1 MAISTYS
8 ELQASI
14 ADWLNRT
21 DLAAAT
27 KDFIALA
34 EAQFQRSVRHRYM
47 VTRSQA
53 TIDSEYS

>member
-21 DLAAAT
+21 DLAAAF

-34 EAQFQRSVRHRYM
+34 EA
-47 VTRSQA
+47 
-53 TIDSEYS
+53 